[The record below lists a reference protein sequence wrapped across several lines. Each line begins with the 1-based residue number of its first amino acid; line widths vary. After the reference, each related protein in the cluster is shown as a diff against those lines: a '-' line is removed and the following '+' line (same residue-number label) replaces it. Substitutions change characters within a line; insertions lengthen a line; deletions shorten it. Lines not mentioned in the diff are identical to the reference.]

1 MVPHPG
7 SFRNPQPGS
16 EEECNPET
24 DLLFYYYDIRWYN
37 YAANSKIYARERK
50 AGMKWKTAIAAIV
63 LLFVC
68 ALLFADTASIE
79 YEFYM
84 LREQEG
90 HINVYMT
97 DSDGAPLGNGSYYAV
112 DTSKTVSDIQF
123 MVAVANNYMA
133 SSSANLRISL
143 KFEPFRRADVA
154 TDTFRGGYAFAVWR
168 YEPIVIP
175 VAVGDETV
183 DWTFQAQPS
192 TALQPNSFT
201 TQNGIEAGSVR
212 LYQPRMKAGKVASNN
227 TGSNNTS
234 RVEWGVIKTDHP
246 LGETWTWYYGVG
258 LQFTGTTEWGTTDY
272 LEGDGTDSFPP
283 YPPGVTLRATVT
295 VGVSGI

>member
-1 MVPHPG
+1 
-7 SFRNPQPGS
+7 
-16 EEECNPET
+16 
-24 DLLFYYYDIRWYN
+24 
-37 YAANSKIYARERK
+37 
-50 AGMKWKTAIAAIV
+50 MKWKTAIAAIV

-168 YEPIVIP
+168 
-175 VAVGDETV
+175 
-183 DWTFQAQPS
+183 
-192 TALQPNSFT
+192 
-201 TQNGIEAGSVR
+201 
-212 LYQPRMKAGKVASNN
+212 
-227 TGSNNTS
+227 
-234 RVEWGVIKTDHP
+234 
-246 LGETWTWYYGVG
+246 
-258 LQFTGTTEWGTTDY
+258 
-272 LEGDGTDSFPP
+272 
-283 YPPGVTLRATVT
+283 
-295 VGVSGI
+295 